1 MSYLVSRRK
10 AFTLVELLVVI
21 AIIGILVALLL
32 PAIQAAR
39 EAARR
44 TECNNKIKQIGLALQ
59 NYHDTYKILP
69 PGGLANVNTTTAI
82 GNCLGWTVLVLPFLE
97 MQALHDQVNFRA
109 NTGNGYD
116 AAASVIETVMVT
128 AYICP
133 SSVRA
138 KQFENGSATIYTTHY
153 YGIMGPK
160 GTNAA
165 TGGTYGWDN
174 SQTGHGGFATGGVLL
189 RRDSMGFRDV
199 LDGTSNTF
207 IVGESSFSRTL
218 DGLDNWSYRKWI
230 RGCNTNTAGVT
241 KNILDGIN
249 VTRYNGSNNFNDVSF
264 GSEHPGGCLFVRCD
278 ASVTFVSQNVDL
290 AVYKATASRD
300 GGESEVVK

>member
-1 MSYLVSRRK
+1 MYHLVSRRK

-44 TECNNKIKQIGLALQ
+44 TECNNKMKQIGLALQ
-59 NYHDTYKILP
+59 NYHDTHKTLP
-69 PGGLANVNTTTAI
+69 PGGLSN
-82 GNCLGWTVLVLPFLE
+82 GNRLGWTVFILPFME
-97 MQALHDQVNFRA
+97 MQALHNQVNFNA
-109 NTGNGYD
+109 TSYD
-116 AAASVIETVMVT
+116 AAVAAIPANEMMVLPFL
-128 AYICP
+128 CP

-138 KQFENGSATIYTTHY
+138 KQFENGSTTLYTTHY
-153 YGIMGPK
+153 YGILGPK
-160 GTNAA
+160 GTNAS

-174 SQTGHGGFATGGVLL
+174 SVAGHGGHATQGVLV
-189 RRDSMGFRDV
+189 RHNSMGLRDV

-207 IVGESSFSRTL
+207 LVGESSYSRNL
-218 DGLDNWSYRKWI
+218 AGQDNTSFRRWY
-230 RGCNTNTAGVT
+230 RGCDGAASAST

-249 VTRYNGSNNFNDVSF
+249 VTPYNGSNNFNDVSF

-290 AVYKATASRD
+290 GVYKATASRD
-300 GGESEVVK
+300 GGESQVVN